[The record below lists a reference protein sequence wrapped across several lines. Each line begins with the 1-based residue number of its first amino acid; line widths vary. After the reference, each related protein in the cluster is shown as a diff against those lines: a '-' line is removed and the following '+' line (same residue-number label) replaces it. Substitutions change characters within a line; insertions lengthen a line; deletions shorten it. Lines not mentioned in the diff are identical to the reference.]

1 MHVNQLNLYAPFCMY
16 LFRKLAP
23 VSSVRKG
30 KWIFQVLLR
39 SSLYLYWKNKNFQL
53 FINLYRRYDF
63 YLVSQSVR
71 QGTVSPTHYNIIE
84 DTTGLQPDHIQR
96 LTYKFTHLYFN
107 CSVSVIILFICYS
120 ISVI

>member
-1 MHVNQLNLYAPFCMY
+1 MDFSGPA
-16 LFRKLAP
+16 
-23 VSSVRKG
+23 
-30 KWIFQVLLR
+30 
-39 SSLYLYWKNKNFQL
+39 SLEFKYLYCNNKNFDL

-71 QGTVSPTHYNIIE
+71 QGTVSPTHYNVIE

-107 CSVSVIILFICYS
+107 WSVSVILLFCYL
-120 ISVI
+120 ISVT